1 MKVMC
6 YAFWGLLAVCLC
18 FSGTGDTWADASTL
32 KWTLQTKSVA
42 GSSSALGL
50 DRATHVG
57 SDDRYAYSIAPEW
70 AHKWESEIGKGP
82 FPCSAVGPDGTIYV
96 VSNDGKLYAIKD
108 NTARI
113 LKSGKAVSKEPPAQ
127 GEDIVLKLAQNQ
139 KSVGQVSKKIREIR
153 FEVTSKGEEKVTF
166 VLNGPFLPETFAIE
180 GDRPR
185 MVCDFFSAFLGSG
198 ISDQIKVKG
207 KVVQQIRAGVHG
219 GPKPKVRV
227 VMDLAPQVDYNV
239 QPIFFE
245 DRHLYML
252 IFTPR

>member
-6 YAFWGLLAVCLC
+6 YALWGLLAVCLC
-18 FSGTGDTWADASTL
+18 FSATGDTWADTSTQ
-32 KWTLQTKSVA
+32 KWTFQTKSVV
-42 GSSSALGL
+42 GSSPALGP
-50 DRATHVG
+50 DGATYVG
-57 SDDRYAYSIAPEW
+57 SDDRYAYSIEPEW

-82 FPCSAVGPDGTIYV
+82 FPGSAVGPDGTIYV

-113 LKSGKAVSKEPPAQ
+113 LKSDMAVCKEPPAQ

-139 KSVGQVSKKIREIR
+139 KSVGQVFKEIREIR

-207 KVVQQIRAGVHG
+207 KVVQQIRAGVHR

-227 VMDLAPQVDYNV
+227 VMDLAPQVEYNV

-245 DRHLYML
+245 DRRLYML